1 MSELPAYYLT
11 LFNAVTSAIQAL
23 EAQNFGETKALLIK
37 GQQDAEEM
45 YLNGE
50 KI

>member
-1 MSELPAYYLT
+1 MSNLPSYYT
-11 LFNAVTSAIQAL
+11 ILFNAVTNAL
-23 EAQNFGETKALLIK
+23 AALDMQNFGEAKALLIK